1 VTAVPESAVPAIEL
15 HPLSVDERAELIAA
29 RGTARRVPLTQLAA
43 LPSTTSMVYRV
54 AALDPQGRIAES
66 SIVNALGWQ
75 AGRRLRLEVPSNT
88 TVTIQAD
95 SDGVFTLARRAHL
108 PLPAAVRRW
117 CGLGPGDRVLLA
129 AAPEPGLLLIHTMR
143 ALDAMVAA
151 FHTPGADPQ

>member
-1 VTAVPESAVPAIEL
+1 MAESAVPGIEL

-43 LPSTTSMVYRV
+43 LPSTTSMVYRTASV
-54 AALDPQGRIAES
+54 DPQGRVADS

-75 AGRRLRLEVPSNT
+75 AGRRLRLEVLSNT

-95 SDGVFTLARRAHL
+95 PDGLFTLARRAHL
-108 PLPAAVRRW
+108 PLPVAVRRW
-117 CGLGPGDRVLLA
+117 CGLNPGDRVLLA
-129 AAPEPGLLLIHTMR
+129 APDPGLLLIHTMR

-151 FHTPGADPQ
+151 FHTPGADPE